1 MFEKYK
7 VYSEMFNKKQVKQM
21 IALSEELEE
30 AMNAKPYDAMRYER
44 VLKKI
49 DRTHSCLYNRGRYY
63 DRLFFWV
70 IFVNLLILSYIVYL
84 ILR

>member
-1 MFEKYK
+1 MFYG
-7 VYSEMFNKKQVKQM
+7 KKLKELNVKEM
-21 IALSEELEE
+21 IALSEELKQ

-49 DRTHSCLYNRGRYY
+49 DRAHSCLYARGRYY

-70 IFVNLLILSYIVYL
+70 IFVLLLVLAYVVYL

>member
-1 MFEKYK
+1 MFYG
-7 VYSEMFNKKQVKQM
+7 KKLKELNVKEM
-21 IALSEELEE
+21 IALSEELKQ

-49 DRTHSCLYNRGRYY
+49 DRTHSCLYTRGRYY

-70 IFVNLLILSYIVYL
+70 IFVLLLVLAYVVYL